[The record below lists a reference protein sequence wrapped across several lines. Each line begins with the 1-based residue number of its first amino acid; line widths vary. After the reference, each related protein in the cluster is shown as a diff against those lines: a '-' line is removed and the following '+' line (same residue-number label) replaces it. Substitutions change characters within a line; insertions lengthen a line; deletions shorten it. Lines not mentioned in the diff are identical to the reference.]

1 MNQDLALK
9 IGLTVL
15 ALYKAEFEKQADGA
29 DFSKSGAKPA
39 ESTPPES
46 TLPESTLPESGQPK
60 SGQPKSGRR
69 GRPVGSVNTKPY
81 SGRSPGRPRVRPAEE
96 TLERNKAYKRA
107 WALKNADRIRANRQ
121 RAASDAKR
129 VAVTA

>member
-29 DFSKSGAKPA
+29 DFEKSGAKPA

-46 TLPESTLPESGQPK
+46 TLPESTLPK

-121 RAASDAKR
+121 RAASDANR
-129 VAVTA
+129 VAVSA